1 MRGSILI
8 KFLKTIELLSK
19 PEGTT
24 IKELEE
30 ELDVDRKSVY
40 REIAIVEKLGFPLYQ
55 DEIPFEKRKRWRL
68 DEGYLKKLPNMKI
81 PDINLSLPEIIAL
94 YLLRSEGRMY
104 KGTEIETALNTAFG
118 KMEMFVPNG
127 LYDNLK
133 KIKTLFASS
142 SKFAKDYSGK
152 EEIIETLADAMLKNS
167 VCRVKY
173 HSFYDDRTKE
183 FEMWPLN
190 FFENDGGLYLYI
202 GKEGSGQRRT
212 LAVERIQELKVMSST
227 FEYPKDFDPEETLEA
242 AFDIVYDDPIEAK
255 IWFSAGQ
262 ARYIK
267 ERKWA
272 KDQKITD
279 QPDGSIILEMKTSG
293 WNDVKR
299 WVLSFGAEAEVLE
312 PAKLRRDVVNELK
325 SAGRKYRGVLKG
337 RE

>member
-30 ELDVDRKSVY
+30 ELGVDRKSVY
-40 REIAIVEKLGFPLYQ
+40 REIAIVEELGFPLYQ
-55 DEIPFEKRKRWRL
+55 DEIPFEKRKRWKL
-68 DEGYLKKLPNMKI
+68 DESYLKKLPNMKI

-94 YLLRSEGRMY
+94 YLLKSEGRMY
-104 KGTEIETALNTAFG
+104 KGTEIEIALNTAFG

-152 EEIIETLADAMLKNS
+152 EEIIEDLADAMLKNR
-167 VCRVKY
+167 VCQVKY
-173 HSFYDDRTKE
+173 HSFYDDRVKE
-183 FEMWPLN
+183 FEMWPQN

-202 GKEGSGQRRT
+202 GKEGSEQRRI
-212 LAVERIQELKVMSST
+212 LAVERIQELAALNKT
-227 FEYPKDFDPEETLEA
+227 FEYPIDFDPEEALES
-242 AFDIVYDDPIEAK
+242 AFDIVHDDPIDAK
-255 IWFSAGQ
+255 IWFSADQ
-262 ARYIK
+262 AKYIK

-272 KDQKITD
+272 KDQKTID
-279 QPDGSIILEMKTSG
+279 QPDGSVILEMKTSG
-293 WNDVKR
+293 WWDVKR
-299 WVLSFGAEAEVLE
+299 WVLSFGAEAEILE
-312 PAKLRRDVVNELK
+312 PTNLRKDIMEEIK
-325 SAGRKYRGVLKG
+325 GAGVRYRM
-337 RE
+337 

>member
-19 PEGTT
+19 PDGTT
-24 IKELEE
+24 IE
-30 ELDVDRKSVY
+30 ELSEELGIDRRSVY
-40 REIAIVEKLGFPLYQ
+40 REIAIVEELGFPLYQ
-55 DEIPFEKRKRWRL
+55 NEIPFEKRKRWRL
-68 DEGYLKKLPNMKI
+68 DESYLKKLPNMKI
-81 PDINLSLPEIIAL
+81 PDIDLSLPEIIAL

-133 KIKTLFASS
+133 KIKTLFTSS

-152 EEIIETLADAMLKNS
+152 EEIIETLADAMLKNR
-167 VCRVKY
+167 VCWIKY
-173 HSFYDDRTKE
+173 HSFYDDKIKE

-202 GKEGSGQRRT
+202 GKEGSDQRRT
-212 LAVERIQELKVMSST
+212 LAVERIKELATLNKT
-227 FEYPKDFDPEETLEA
+227 FEYPGDFDPEEVLES
-242 AFDIVYDDPIEAK
+242 AFDIVHDDPVEAK
-255 IWFSAGQ
+255 IWFSADQ

-279 QPDGSIILEMKTSG
+279 QPDGSIILEVKTSG
-293 WNDVKR
+293 WWDVKR
-299 WVLSFGAEAEVLE
+299 WVLSFGADAEVLE
-312 PAKLRRDVVNELK
+312 PEKLRKELEKELK
-325 SAGRKYRGVLKG
+325 DMVKNYK
-337 RE
+337 